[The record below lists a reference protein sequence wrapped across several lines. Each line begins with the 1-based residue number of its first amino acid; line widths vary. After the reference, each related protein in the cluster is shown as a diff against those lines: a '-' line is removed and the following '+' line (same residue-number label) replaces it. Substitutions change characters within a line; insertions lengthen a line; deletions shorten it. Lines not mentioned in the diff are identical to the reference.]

1 MAIKQEPEEPLD
13 IQLTSLIDCVFLLLI
28 FFLVSSQ
35 MKKIEKELPIEL
47 PKANATHEVK
57 AAPDLVTV
65 SVLAPRTADLSE
77 PVFYV
82 NGVPVG
88 SEGLRASLRK
98 AAEEKPGRRIRI
110 NGDIN
115 APFRLIV
122 QVLDT
127 CQGEG
132 LTVVGINTALGLDT
146 LRNQQK

>member
-1 MAIKQEPEEPLD
+1 MAIKQESDAPLD

-35 MKKIEKELPIEL
+35 MKRIEKELPIEL
-47 PKANATHEVK
+47 PKANATQEVK

-65 SVLAPRTADLSE
+65 SVLAPRTSDLSE
-77 PVFYV
+77 PLLYV
-82 NGVPVG
+82 NGTPVG
-88 SEGLRASLRK
+88 AEGLRSALRK
-98 AAEEKPGRRIRI
+98 AAEDKPGRRIRI

-115 APFRLIV
+115 ASFRQIV

-132 LTVVGINTALGLDT
+132 LTIVGINTATGLDT
-146 LRNQQK
+146 LRPKH